1 LETKYTL
8 NLGKLL
14 QVILDIK
21 HYIFNLVPSKPI
33 SPKLTIASIAIDHQM
48 VVIHVQVGKNFIEDV
63 LLDGDSGV
71 NIIIEKLRV
80 QLGLS
85 KPKPAPYNLHLA
97 YQTIA
102 KPLGLIKDLRILVH
116 GIPYVVTFT
125 IIQNSLLNS
134 SHFVSLSCLWLR
146 DVKVSHDWGNNII
159 TIQGAGTVKTILV
172 TKKLEAPTKHLEIL
186 VCYDF
191 HSKIFDK
198 EEDLMFAIEQGLFS
212 IGIIVIPT
220 SVWLNQPIKLI
231 TSAGLNLVRQAN
243 KLVELVSKPLVSF
256 DVPIKS
262 VHVLTHSQLLKGLK
276 CPSRKQRKRRSR
288 STLPNS

>member
-1 LETKYTL
+1 
-8 NLGKLL
+8 LGQLL

-71 NIIIEKLRV
+71 NIITEKLRV

-85 KPKPAPYNLHLA
+85 KPKLAPYNLHLA

-134 SHFVSLSCLWLR
+134 SHFVSLSCPWLR

-220 SVWLNQPIKLI
+220 LVWLNQPIKLI
-231 TSAGLNLVRQAN
+231 TSACLNLVRHAN
-243 KLVELVSKPLVSF
+243 KLVEHVSKPLVSF

-262 VHVLTHSQLLKGLK
+262 VHVRLVKIVVPLDTFQQHLSDTFFQLEVGEMEIDKMLA
-276 CPSRKQRKRRSR
+276 
-288 STLPNS
+288 